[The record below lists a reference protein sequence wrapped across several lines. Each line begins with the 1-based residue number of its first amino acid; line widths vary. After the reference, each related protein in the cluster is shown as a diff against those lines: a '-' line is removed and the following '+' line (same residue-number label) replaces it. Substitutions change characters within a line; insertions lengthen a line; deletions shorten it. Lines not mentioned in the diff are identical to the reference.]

1 MSTTTTATMRAFV
14 CDRFGPPDSLRLAEV
29 PRPTPGPGEVL
40 VRVHATSVNPY
51 DWHHLRG
58 QPYLARVM
66 GGGVGLRRP
75 RFPILGADVAGQV
88 EALGPGVTGPE
99 PGDEVFALL
108 SHGGFAE
115 YTCVRADEL
124 APKPA
129 NLSFAQAAAV
139 PMAACTAL
147 LAVRDQGRLQAG
159 QRVLVNGASG
169 GVGTFTV
176 QLARAFGAEVTGVCS
191 TRNTK
196 LVSSLG
202 ASEVVDYTT
211 ADFTQAER
219 PYELL
224 IDNAG
229 SRAASACRRVLTRDG
244 TFVAVGGHAG
254 RWVQPAGHVFAAV
267 AQSPFVPQRMVMA
280 EIGRCTGAE
289 NRANLVT
296 LTRLLE
302 NGEVTPVIDRTYPF
316 EEMSTAVAYQE
327 EGHAPGKV
335 VLTVG

>member
-1 MSTTTTATMRAFV
+1 MRAFV

-75 RFPILGADVAGQV
+75 RFPILGTDVAGQV
-88 EALGPGVTGPE
+88 EALGPGVTGPG

-115 YTCVRADEL
+115 YVCVRADEL
-124 APKPA
+124 APKPV

-169 GVGTFTV
+169 GVGTFAV

-211 ADFTQAER
+211 ADFTRAEQ

-229 SRAASACRRVLTRDG
+229 SRPAAACRRVLTRGG

-267 AQSPFVPQRMVMA
+267 AQSPFVPQRMVMV

-302 NGEVTPVIDRTYPF
+302 SGEVTPVIDRTYPF
-316 EEMSTAVAYQE
+316 EEMPTAVAYQE

-335 VLTVG
+335 VLTIR